1 MPTPSSL
8 NPNKLLYYPFMV
20 NLGICSGICNTLI
33 NSSHRVCV
41 PSETEGVNAKVF
53 NMIIIKTTKSKSIV

>member
-1 MPTPSSL
+1 
-8 NPNKLLYYPFMV
+8 MV

-33 NSSHRVCV
+33 NSSHRACV

-53 NMIIIKTTKSKSIV
+53 NMIITETTNCMFLSCHVRVSE